1 MVAVCSVGKTDIN
14 ARMVVLGWALA
25 YQRYSMD
32 YVDEKAAAM
41 VSSRFIMCGQANAMP
56 LFSESSNFGA
66 VDCIASLCVFYF
78 KSAVWRFLS

>member
-1 MVAVCSVGKTDIN
+1 MDRGGRKSATARGGLNRGSLIN
-14 ARMVVLGWALA
+14 SKNSGLIGT
-25 YQRYSMD
+25 
-32 YVDEKAAAM
+32 
-41 VSSRFIMCGQANAMP
+41 SSRFHSGQANAMP